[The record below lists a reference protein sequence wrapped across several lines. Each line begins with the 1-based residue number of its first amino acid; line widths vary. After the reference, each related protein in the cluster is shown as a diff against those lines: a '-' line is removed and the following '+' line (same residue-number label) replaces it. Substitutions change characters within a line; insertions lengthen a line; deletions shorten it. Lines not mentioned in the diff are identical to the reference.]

1 MRYLFGFMCVLA
13 LAALP
18 RAAIAQ
24 AGEEGATSEPSLP
37 EAAPSSEPAVE
48 EGGSRLERWHPEAFV
63 DSEHEPSGSIEY
75 KSPNASKGYSG
86 EGIPPAGIGFFIM
99 TGVTVVG
106 AVVLGVG
113 ASRARSSSEDY
124 SSIGVMGGGGI
135 VMLVGGVGMIVTG
148 VMWGKSTLKPSSS
161 QKSRYQRE
169 RRAQWDLAQSQLVF

>member
-1 MRYLFGFMCVLA
+1 MRYLVGSVVMLVLMA
-13 LAALP
+13 SPQSAS
-18 RAAIAQ
+18 AQ
-24 AGEEGATSEPSLP
+24 AGEEGAATEPSLQEP
-37 EAAPSSEPAVE
+37 APSSEPAVE
-48 EGGSRLERWHPEAFV
+48 EGGSRLEWWHPEAFV

-113 ASRARSSSEDY
+113 ASRSQSSKDY
-124 SSIGVMGGGGI
+124 SSIGVMGGGAI

-148 VMWGKSTLKPSSS
+148 VMWGKSTPEPSSS
-161 QKSRYQRE
+161 QKSRHQRE
-169 RRAQWDLAQSQLVF
+169 RRAQWDLARSRVVF

>member
-1 MRYLFGFMCVLA
+1 MRYLVSVACVLA
-13 LAALP
+13 GLVALP
-18 RAAIAQ
+18 LGVSAQ
-24 AGEEGATSEPSLP
+24 VGEEGATPEPTL
-37 EAAPSSEPAVE
+37 EEPAPAAESSGE

-75 KSPNASKGYSG
+75 KSANASKGYSG

-113 ASRARSSSEDY
+113 ASRSQSSKDY
-124 SSIGVMGGGGI
+124 SSIGVMGGGAI

-148 VMWGKSTLKPSSS
+148 VMWGKSTLEPSSS
-161 QKSRYQRE
+161 QKSRYRRE
-169 RRAQWDLAQSQLVF
+169 RRAQWDLARSRVVF

>member
-1 MRYLFGFMCVLA
+1 MRYLLGFMCVCA
-13 LAALP
+13 VAATLP
-18 RAAIAQ
+18 LGVGAQDAEEAATA
-24 AGEEGATSEPSLP
+24 EPGVQEP
-37 EAAPSSEPAVE
+37 APSSEPAVE

-113 ASRARSSSEDY
+113 ASPSQSSEDY
-124 SSIGVMGGGGI
+124 SSIGVMGGGAI
-135 VMLVGGVGMIVTG
+135 VMLVGVVGMIVTG
-148 VMWGKSTLKPSSS
+148 VMWGKSTLEPGSS

-169 RRAQWDLAQSQLVF
+169 RRAQWDLTQSRVVF